1 MDSEDTV
8 LDNQSNKDEE
18 TVVSNA
24 QNNEETI
31 VNNAE
36 SIEVKSNESVHP
48 FSENG
53 NKRKRVATKKRVV
66 KVEGVGQLHVQS
78 SFNNVI
84 VTVANGDGQV
94 ISWSSAGNPLSFRT

>member
-1 MDSEDTV
+1 MNSEDTV
-8 LDNQSNKDEE
+8 LDNHSNKDEE

-48 FSENG
+48 FQKMAIKENVLLQF
-53 NKRKRVATKKRVV
+53 RQVSVS
-66 KVEGVGQLHVQS
+66 QLPQQQAH
-78 SFNNVI
+78 I
-84 VTVANGDGQV
+84 
-94 ISWSSAGNPLSFRT
+94 L